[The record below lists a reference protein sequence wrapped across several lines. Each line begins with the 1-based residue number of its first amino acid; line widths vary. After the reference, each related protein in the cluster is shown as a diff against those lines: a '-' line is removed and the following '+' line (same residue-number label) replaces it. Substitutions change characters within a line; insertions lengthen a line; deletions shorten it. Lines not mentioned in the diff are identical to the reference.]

1 MNATSTAS
9 TMGTTG
15 RPLALVTGASSG
27 IGYELAK
34 LFAADGHDVVITATQ
49 RAGLERTAAELR
61 AAGAEAIVVEA
72 DLTDFAGVEALY
84 AAVQAT
90 GRPLAAAALNAG
102 VGLGGYFVGGTD
114 LQRELSMIQL
124 NAVSQVHLTKRLLP
138 DMVARG
144 SGRLLYTASI
154 SGTMPTPYE
163 TVYGATKAFL
173 ISFAEAVKSEI
184 KDSGVSITLLMPGQ
198 VDTNFWP
205 RAGMVDNKLG
215 VGEKAKPDEVAKEGY
230 DAMKEGKDRIVAGMM
245 SSKFIGNVVNNVAP
259 DTVKADLHAGQARPG
274 SGVKH

>member
-1 MNATSTAS
+1 MQNASQ
-9 TMGTTG
+9 

-27 IGYELAK
+27 IGRELAR
-34 LFAADGHDVVITATQ
+34 LFAADGYDLVVTATQ
-49 RAGLERTAAELR
+49 RPGLEETAAELR
-61 AAGAEAIVVEA
+61 TAGADVVIVEA
-72 DLTDFAGVEALY
+72 DLTQYDGVEQLY
-84 AAVQAT
+84 AAVKAT

-114 LQRELSMIQL
+114 LARELEMIQL
-124 NAVSQVHLTKRLLP
+124 NVVSQVHLTKRLLP
-138 DMVARG
+138 DMVANK

-205 RAGMVDNKLG
+205 RAGMLDNKLG
-215 VGEKAKPDEVAKEGY
+215 VGDKADPAKVAREGY
-230 DAMKEGKDRIVAGMM
+230 DAMKDGKDRIVAGMM

-259 DTVKADLHAGQARPG
+259 DTVKADLHAAEAKPG
-274 SGVKH
+274 SGLKG